1 MHKVKGQIREYG
13 WRYLKCQ
20 KFSRNQYIGNMVQ
33 GTLFKSTGELL
44 QPQEENRQRC
54 K

>member
-13 WRYLKCQ
+13 RRYLKCQ
-20 KFSRNQYIGNMVQ
+20 KFSRNQYLGNTVQ
-33 GTLFKSTGELL
+33 GTLFKSTAKLL